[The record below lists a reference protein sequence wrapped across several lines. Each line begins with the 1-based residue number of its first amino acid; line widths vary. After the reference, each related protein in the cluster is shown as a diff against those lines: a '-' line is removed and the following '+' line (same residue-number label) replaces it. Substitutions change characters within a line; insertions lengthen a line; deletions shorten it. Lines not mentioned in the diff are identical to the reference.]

1 MTDEEKELAKQ
12 KNKQRMADKRANM
25 DNEEKEQARMKDRL
39 RKKKESNKVKEQIR
53 LENERELRKD
63 YKIKMR
69 ASRSEEQIE
78 FDKLEYVIRKRE
90 LRKGLP
96 DPELVEEREKSR
108 LGMADFRSQ
117 GRILE
122 YHPRHVRDM
131 DSMVLWTM
139 FYQKGSKY
147 KALLHKLKP
156 DLASKINGDVGEQGL
171 SSNPEEEQIR
181 DAHMNEWYDDELK
194 DISESDDEEDKP
206 EKSEYEKIRDK
217 NIEEIELL
225 KKASGLFDD

>member
-25 DNEEKEQARMKDRL
+25 DNEEKEQARIKDRL

-53 LENERELRKD
+53 LEHERELRKD

-96 DPELVEEREKSR
+96 DLELVEEREKSR

-139 FYQKGSKY
+139 FYQKGPKY

-171 SSNPEEEQIR
+171 SSNSDQEKIR

>member
-117 GRILE
+117 GRVLD
-122 YHPRHVRDM
+122 HNPRQVRDL
-131 DSMVLWTM
+131 DEMVLWTM

-156 DLASKINGDVGEQGL
+156 DLASKIIDDVNDDQGP
-171 SSNPEEEQIR
+171 SSNSVDEY
-181 DAHMNEWYDDELK
+181 MNEWYEDEVR
-194 DISESDDEEDKP
+194 DVSETEDEEDEP

-217 NIEEIELL
+217 NIEELELL

>member
-53 LENERELRKD
+53 LEHERELRKD

-96 DPELVEEREKSR
+96 DLELV
-108 LGMADFRSQ
+108 
-117 GRILE
+117 
-122 YHPRHVRDM
+122 
-131 DSMVLWTM
+131 
-139 FYQKGSKY
+139 
-147 KALLHKLKP
+147 
-156 DLASKINGDVGEQGL
+156 
-171 SSNPEEEQIR
+171 
-181 DAHMNEWYDDELK
+181 
-194 DISESDDEEDKP
+194 
-206 EKSEYEKIRDK
+206 
-217 NIEEIELL
+217 
-225 KKASGLFDD
+225 

>member
-1 MTDEEKELAKQ
+1 MTDEQKELAKQ
-12 KNKQRMADKRANM
+12 KNKQRMAGMRANM
-25 DNEEKEQARMKDRL
+25 DNDEKEGAREKDRL
-39 RKKKESNKVKEQIR
+39 RKKKERNNVKEQICHHD
-53 LENERELRKD
+53 ERELRRE

-69 ASRSEEQIE
+69 KSRSEEQIE

-90 LRKGLP
+90 FRKGLS
-96 DPELVEEREKSR
+96 ETEIVEDREKSR

-117 GRILE
+117 GRVLDHI
-122 YHPRHVRDM
+122 PRQVRDL
-131 DSMVLWTM
+131 DEVVLWTM

-156 DLASKINGDVGEQGL
+156 DLASKIIDDVDDDKGP
-171 SSNPEEEQIR
+171 SSNSGDEY
-181 DAHMNEWYDDELK
+181 MNEWYEDEVR
-194 DISESDDEEDKP
+194 DVSETEDEEDEP

-217 NIEEIELL
+217 NIEELELL

>member
-171 SSNPEEEQIR
+171 SSNSGEGPIR